1 MNMPPQST
9 PPQPPKSPGDR
20 RTRSRFDSMKVWDE
34 ASGALLANREVLM
47 AVMGVFA
54 VLPVFALA
62 QFLPLPEPVQ
72 GQLPAQLL
80 ERWAQYFDAN
90 WLPYLAALLVEM
102 FGMLVA
108 LALLGDPARPTVGEA
123 MRQAARSAPAFI
135 AALIA
140 AHAVALLAGLV
151 PVTMIG
157 LIGSLLL
164 TQVAAILGTVFIL
177 YMMVRFGFIGP
188 VVVLGGTRN
197 PLEALR
203 RSFMATKGI
212 GWQLLVF
219 LLLIY
224 FAFAIVG
231 WLLTSAFAIVAT
243 LLAGAEGG
251 HLVGN
256 LIASL
261 VQGAQAATFVA
272 VIAASYRQ
280 LGEPAH

>member
-1 MNMPPQST
+1 MSTSSDPT
-9 PPQPPKSPGDR
+9 PPRNAER
-20 RTRSRFDSMKVWDE
+20 RARSRFDSMKVWEE

-140 AHAVALLAGLV
+140 AHAVALLAGIV
-151 PVTMIG
+151 PVVLIG
-157 LIGSLLL
+157 FSGSLLL
-164 TQVAAILGTVFIL
+164 TQVAAIMGTVFIL

-188 VVVLGGTRN
+188 VVVLGGLRN
-197 PLEALR
+197 PLEVLR
-203 RSFMATKGI
+203 RSYLATKGI

-219 LLLIY
+219 LLLVY
-224 FAFAIVG
+224 LAFGIVG
-231 WLLTSAFAIVAT
+231 WLVEGAFAIVAA

-251 HLVGN
+251 HLVAN
-256 LIASL
+256 LVGSL

-280 LGEPAH
+280 LGQPAQ

>member
-1 MNMPPQST
+1 
-9 PPQPPKSPGDR
+9 
-20 RTRSRFDSMKVWDE
+20 MKVWDE
-34 ASGALLANREVLM
+34 ASSALLANREVLT

-72 GQLPAQLL
+72 GQPPAQLL

-90 WLPYLAALLVEM
+90 WLPYVAALLLEL

-123 MRQAARSAPAFI
+123 MRQASRSAPAFI

-151 PVTMIG
+151 PVTLIG
-157 LIGSLLL
+157 LIGSLLV
-164 TQVAAILGTVFIL
+164 TQVAAIMGTVFIL

-188 VVVLGGTRN
+188 VVVLAGMRN
-197 PLEALR
+197 PLEMLR
-203 RSFMATKGI
+203 RSFLATKGI

-219 LLLIY
+219 LLLVY
-224 FAFAIVG
+224 FAFGIVG
-231 WLLTSAFAIVAT
+231 WLVEGAFAIVAA

-251 HLVGN
+251 HLVAN
-256 LIASL
+256 LIGSL